1 MAAPIEHRQASP
13 APARRAIVAAAG
25 GRQAWRDVWVAVL
38 ASRLLVMA
46 TAAVASATLA
56 VTKSPEAPRGK
67 LVPGISHP
75 FGHGWLAG
83 VLDAVFT
90 PLVRWDA
97 LWYLEISHHGYS
109 PLGLVAHNPGQRPAF
124 FPLYPLLVHVL
135 GGFAGNGATVVAA
148 TLLSLIAFTV
158 ALVVVHRLTTL
169 ELGPRAAKGAVLV
182 IAFWPSSYFFSAPY
196 TESLFLALSAGA
208 FLAARR
214 ERWWLAGL
222 LGAAASATRNTGI
235 LLAIPLLV
243 MYLYGPRG
251 GLAAETML
259 APARE
264 RWGRLRARYALRR
277 DVLWLALVPLGLIA
291 YSIYLQVEI
300 GNWQAWR
307 TVQTDF
313 GRPHVTTPIT
323 TLHLAATGVYHAL
336 SGSGLSDPNLLDGF
350 VLVVLAIA
358 LIGMAKRLPLPYTV
372 WALISVIPALVTPFS
387 GEALRSLPRFVAV
400 LFPVAM
406 WLGDALTRDG
416 RRLLA
421 PALVLGAAM
430 LVGATIAFTT
440 WLPFV

>member
-1 MAAPIEHRQASP
+1 LAGQTEPRPASL
-13 APARRAIVAAAG
+13 ATGRRSIVAAAG
-25 GRQAWRDVWVAVL
+25 GRQAWRDVWIAVL

-46 TAAVASATLA
+46 TAAVAAAALA
-56 VTKSPEAPRGK
+56 VTKSHEAPHGK

-83 VLDAVFT
+83 ALDAVFT

-97 LWYLEISHHGYS
+97 LWYLEISHHGYR
-109 PLGLVAHNPGQRPAF
+109 PLGLVANNPGARPAF
-124 FPLYPLLVHVL
+124 FPLYPLLVHVF
-135 GGFAGNGATVVAA
+135 GGFAGNGATVVIAA
-148 TLLSLIAFTV
+148 LLSLIAFTI
-158 ALVVVHRLTTL
+158 ALVVVHRLTAL

-182 IAFWPSSYFFSAPY
+182 VAFWPSSYFFSAPY

-214 ERWWLAGL
+214 DRWWLAGL
-222 LGAAASATRNTGI
+222 LGAGASATRNTGI
-235 LLAIPLLV
+235 LLVIPLAV

-251 GLAAETML
+251 RLAAETVL
-259 APARE
+259 TPARE
-264 RWGRLRARYALRR
+264 RWGRLRARFELRR
-277 DVLWLALVPLGLIA
+277 EILWLALVPLGLVA
-291 YSIYLQVEI
+291 YSIYLQIEV

-307 TVQTDF
+307 TVQTAF

-323 TLHLAATGVYHAL
+323 TLHLAATGVYHAFTE
-336 SGSGLSDPNLLDGF
+336 GGLTDPNLLDGF

-358 LIGMAKRLPLPYTV
+358 LVGMAKRLPLPYTV
-372 WALISVIPALVTPFS
+372 WALVSIVPALVTPFS

-406 WLGDALTRDG
+406 WLGDALTREG

-421 PALVLGAAM
+421 PALAVSAAM
-430 LVGATIAFTT
+430 LIGATIAFTT